1 MQSTL
6 KCCLWVLWLLKNSF
20 SVKNTLYLS
29 IYKNKRINK
38 LEPAW
43 LFLFSFRHLHI
54 LLVGIPLVCANLWVF
69 CRHWEAVTVPP
80 LPQASGQIFKQSP
93 LCSRLQL
100 TLHYLNLTSQLASSV
115 LSSLLPSALSP
126 DPLFFPPSPIP
137 LPSPFPL
144 SLFLIFYPLVFF
156 ILSLFPSLRSFLLPS
171 PLALLPL
178 SSPSFSFLYCRS
190 LLRVWF

>member
-69 CRHWEAVTVPP
+69 CRHWEAVTAPP

-100 TLHYLNLTSQLASSV
+100 TLHYLNLTSQLASQLCPVFFTPFS
-115 LSSLLPSALSP
+115 LISRSSILPTFIHSSP
-126 DPLFFPPSPIP
+126 LP
-137 LPSPFPL
+137 LPS
-144 SLFLIFYPLVFF
+144 
-156 ILSLFPSLRSFLLPS
+156 
-171 PLALLPL
+171 LPL
-178 SSPSFSFLYCRS
+178 SHLLSSRLLHSVSLPFSPVLSPPFPFSS
-190 LLRVWF
+190 LVPVLPILLLSILQITS

>member
-69 CRHWEAVTVPP
+69 CRHWEAVTAPP

-100 TLHYLNLTSQLASSV
+100 TLHYLNLTSQLASQLCPV
-115 LSSLLPSALSP
+115 FFTPFSLISRSIIN
-126 DPLFFPPSPIP
+126 IP
-137 LPSPFPL
+137 LEDTWHLDFHSHFITL
-144 SLFLIFYPLVFF
+144 WLNSLHVKGKSAQNEI
-156 ILSLFPSLRSFLLPS
+156 
-171 PLALLPL
+171 
-178 SSPSFSFLYCRS
+178 
-190 LLRVWF
+190 